1 MNLGIASV
9 AGITIICYLFGLGI
23 KVSPIDS
30 KWIPLIIGV
39 VGGALGVVGFVT
51 KMPDFPANDVITAVA
66 VGITSGL
73 SATGV
78 DQLGKQLS
86 GN

>member
-9 AGITIICYLFGLGI
+9 AGITIICYLFGLGV
-23 KVSPIDS
+23 KASPIDS
-30 KWIPLIIGV
+30 KWIPLIVGV

-51 KMPDFPANDVITAVA
+51 NMPDFPANDVITAVA

>member
-30 KWIPLIIGV
+30 KWIPLIVGV